1 MSRQVKNRWQLP
13 SMASYQGQYLYM
25 ALALVATLMLIA
37 WAGHR
42 YVGQATEEQ
51 IQRIASRTTAQEH
64 AARLQQQLQELEQ
77 GLGQQIIEPGSVPE
91 PELKQMLTELDAQ
104 FKVLARDM
112 DEQDTNQDILQRFIS
127 RADLPAFR
135 SEAMSFLHISRNNML
150 RFPSIYIMRTYMQPR
165 SRAVMDALDNL
176 IYQTVGANQENSFSH
191 LAYQARH
198 TWQRVLS
205 EFRLLVA
212 NRFSVFSDTP
222 QDGMASRIYNVQL
235 YLEQMRTVL
244 KKLEST
250 SPPEN
255 YLPLPEGNW
264 QHLYE
269 NIDQWESHYD
279 DLLSSLNSSKW
290 RQDLYMYKTSL
301 QPRMET
307 MKSQLARLQKNLSE
321 QASRDITDLTN
332 STSHLSQA
340 ILLMAIVGVLLIISA
355 YYYLK
360 FRVIKPMSDTAH
372 ALRQEASGDS
382 RVVIPTPK
390 LKETRDLVEAFGE
403 MRRQVIK
410 REQRLD
416 HLAHHD
422 PLTQLPNR
430 LLFKDRLEHALQI
443 ASRHNCMISCLFLDL
458 DNFKQINDTLGHLA
472 GDELLITVA
481 QRLKQVVRGS
491 DTIARLGGDE
501 FAILLED
508 IQQKAF
514 ARNIALKILEILQE
528 PYVINDQEFHITASI
543 GIATAPFDDNQSDDL
558 LRDADAAMYEA
569 KRKGKNNYQFFTGE
583 LLHKASQQLDL
594 EQRLRNAVRNN
605 EFLYHYQ
612 PIISADSGQL
622 IAVEALMRWQP
633 EDGEMVY
640 PGVFMDSLKNLNLEL
655 RRTLN
660 HYLSKQVDHLQKA
673 ALQQYG
679 IPLRVAMNI
688 SSTMLRDPTRHKDM
702 INNLTQQE
710 FPSLINLEITEDTLM
725 EDLANARA
733 LLGELRQLGI
743 PLALDDFGTGQSSLN
758 HLRSFPFDSI
768 KIDKE
773 FVRNLT
779 TDPEDAILVQAIV
792 QLAHSFNMKVVAEGV
807 ETEEQKNYLVAIG
820 CNYLQGFLISKPV
833 PEEQLLDLLA
843 TYSDSSL

>member
-1 MSRQVKNRWQLP
+1 
-13 SMASYQGQYLYM
+13 MASYQGQYLYM
-25 ALALVATLMLIA
+25 ALTLVAALIFIA

-42 YVGQATEEQ
+42 YVGQTTEKQ
-51 IQRIASRTTAQEH
+51 IARIASRTTAQEH
-64 AARLQQQLQELEQ
+64 AARLQQQLQDLEQ

-91 PELKQMLTELDAQ
+91 PELKKMLAQLDAR
-104 FKVLARDM
+104 FRVLAQDL
-112 DEQDTNQDILQRFIS
+112 DEQDTDQDVLQGFIS
-127 RADLPAFR
+127 STDLSAFR
-135 SEAMSFLHISRNNML
+135 YEAMSFLHISRNNML
-150 RFPSIYIMRTYMQPR
+150 RFPSSYIMRAYMQPR
-165 SRAVMDALDNL
+165 SRAIKDTLDNL
-176 IYQTVGANQENSFSH
+176 IYQTPEATQENSFSH

-198 TWQRVLS
+198 TWQQLLS

-222 QDGMASRIYNVQL
+222 QDGMASRTYNVQL
-235 YLEQMRTVL
+235 YLEQMRAIL
-244 KKLEST
+244 KKLEHT

-255 YLPLPEGNW
+255 SLPLPEGNW
-264 QHLYE
+264 QHLYQ
-269 NIDQWESHYD
+269 NIDQWEKHYG
-279 DLLSSLNSSKW
+279 DLVSSLNSDNW
-290 RQDLYMYKTSL
+290 RQDLYMFKASL
-301 QPRMET
+301 QPKIKT
-307 MKSQLARLQKNLSE
+307 MKASLASLQNRLGA
-321 QASRDITDLTN
+321 QASRDITELTD
-332 STSHLSQA
+332 STSRLSQA
-340 ILLMAIVGVLLIISA
+340 ILVMAIVGALLIISA

-382 RVVIPTPK
+382 QVVIPIPK

-422 PLTQLPNR
+422 PLTRLPNR

-443 ASRHNCMISCLFLDL
+443 AARHNTMISCLFLDL

-472 GDELLITVA
+472 GDELLIAVA
-481 QRLKQVVRGS
+481 HRLKKVIRGS

-508 IQQKAF
+508 IHEKAF
-514 ARNIALKILEILQE
+514 ARNISRKILEALQE
-528 PYVINDQEFHITASI
+528 PYIINNQEFHITASV

-569 KRKGKNNYQFFTGE
+569 KRRGKNNFQFFTGD
-583 LLHKASQQLDL
+583 LLHKANQQLDL
-594 EQRLRNAVRNN
+594 EQRLRKAVQNN

-612 PIISADSGQL
+612 PIISTSNGQL

-633 EDGEMVY
+633 EDGDIVY
-640 PGVFMDSLKNLNLEL
+640 PDTFIEPLKNLSLEL
-655 RRTLN
+655 RRKLG
-660 HYLSKQVDHLQKA
+660 DHLFQQVNQVQSA
-673 ALQQYG
+673 ALQQHG
-679 IPLRVAMNI
+679 IPLRVAMNL
-688 SSTMLRDPTRHKDM
+688 SCTVLRDPTRHRDM
-702 INNLTQQE
+702 INSIARLE

-768 KIDKE
+768 KIDRE
-773 FVRNLT
+773 FVRNIST
-779 TDPEDAILVQAIV
+779 EPEDAILVQAIV

-807 ETEEQKNYLVAIG
+807 ETETQKRYLMDID
-820 CNYLQGFLISKPV
+820 CDYLQGFLISKPL
-833 PEEQLLDLLA
+833 PEQQLLELLA
-843 TYSDSSL
+843 TYSNSGN

>member
-1 MSRQVKNRWQLP
+1 
-13 SMASYQGQYLYM
+13 MASYQGQYLYM
-25 ALALVATLMLIA
+25 ALALVAVLVLIA

-42 YVGQATEEQ
+42 YVATTAKEH
-51 IQRIASRTTAQEH
+51 IDRIAGRTAAQEQVV
-64 AARLQQQLQELEQ
+64 RLQQLLQNIEQ
-77 GLGQQIIEPGSVPE
+77 WLGHQIIEPGGAQEAELTHMLDELESRFGKLASEIPTPEGEVSPTDSPVP
-91 PELKQMLTELDAQ
+91 AY
-104 FKVLARDM
+104 
-112 DEQDTNQDILQRFIS
+112 
-127 RADLPAFR
+127 DLPTFR
-135 SEAMSFLHISRNNML
+135 TRAMGFLHISRNNML

-165 SRAVMDALDNL
+165 SQAVMDTLDNL
-176 IYQTVGANQENSFSH
+176 IYEISENSSDNSYSH

-198 TWQRVLS
+198 TWQQLLS

-222 QDGMASRIYNVQL
+222 QDGMASRTYNVEL
-235 YLEQMRTVL
+235 YLEQMRSLLEKL
-244 KKLEST
+244 KART
-250 SPPEN
+250 PPEAI
-255 YLPLPEGNW
+255 LPLPEEHW
-264 QHLYE
+264 QRLE
-269 NIDQWESHYD
+269 TDINQWEKHYQ
-279 DLLSSLNSSKW
+279 DLVSGLNSSKW
-290 RQDLYMYKTSL
+290 RQDLYMFKTSL
-301 QPRMET
+301 QPQIAD
-307 MKSQLARLQKNLSE
+307 MKTRLSHLQQNLSR
-321 QASRDITDLTN
+321 QASRDITNLTD
-332 STSHLSQA
+332 SASRLSQA
-340 ILLMAIVGVLLIISA
+340 ILLMAIIGVLLIFGA

-360 FRVIKPMSDTAH
+360 IRVIKPMSDTAH

-410 REQRLD
+410 REQGLD

-443 ASRHNCMISCLFLDL
+443 AARHNQMISCLFLDL
-458 DNFKQINDTLGHLA
+458 DNFKQINDTLGHFA

-481 QRLKQVVRGS
+481 KRLKKVVRRS

-508 IQQKAF
+508 IGQKAF
-514 ARNIALKILEILQE
+514 ARNIAQKILHALQQ
-528 PYVINDQEFHITASI
+528 PYLINDQEFHITASI
-543 GIATAPFDDNQSDDL
+543 GIAIAPYDDNQSDDL

-569 KRKGKNNYQFFTGE
+569 KRRGKNNYQFFTSE
-583 LLHKASQQLDL
+583 LLRKASRQLDL
-594 EQRLRNAVRNN
+594 EQRLRKAVQRN

-612 PIISADSGQL
+612 PIINAETGQL

-633 EDGEMVY
+633 KNGDLVY
-640 PGVFMDSLKNLNLEL
+640 PSDFMEAQKKLSLEL
-655 RRTLN
+655 GKKLNRHMSTLIN
-660 HYLSKQVDHLQKA
+660 RVQSA

-679 IPLRVAMNI
+679 IPLRVAINM
-688 SSTMLRDPTRHKDM
+688 SPSVLRDPARHRDL
-702 INNLTQQE
+702 IDSIAGLE

-768 KIDKE
+768 KIDRE

-779 TDPEDAILVQAIV
+779 SDSEDAILVQAIV

-807 ETEEQKNYLVAIG
+807 ETEEQKRHLVDID
-820 CNYLQGFLISKPV
+820 CDYLQGYLISKPL
-833 PEEQLLDLLA
+833 PEDQLLIFLERYA
-843 TYSDSSL
+843 DSA

>member
-1 MSRQVKNRWQLP
+1 MSRQVKNRWRLP
-13 SMASYQGQYLYM
+13 TMASYQGQYLYM
-25 ALALVATLMLIA
+25 ALALVAVLVLIA

-42 YVGQATEEQ
+42 YVEKAAEEH
-51 IQRIASRTTAQEH
+51 IGRIAGRTAAQEQVV
-64 AARLQQQLQELEQ
+64 RLQQLLQNIEQ
-77 GLGQQIIEPGSVPE
+77 WLGHQIIEPGSAQEAELTHMLDELESRFGKLTREISTPDGELSPIDIDVP
-91 PELKQMLTELDAQ
+91 
-104 FKVLARDM
+104 VH
-112 DEQDTNQDILQRFIS
+112 
-127 RADLPAFR
+127 DLPSFR
-135 SEAMSFLHISRNNML
+135 TRVMGFLHISRNNML

-165 SRAVMDALDNL
+165 SQAVMDTLDNL
-176 IYQTVGANQENSFSH
+176 IYEVSENSSDNSYSH

-198 TWQRVLS
+198 TWQQLLS

-222 QDGMASRIYNVQL
+222 QDGMASRTYNVEL
-235 YLEQMRTVL
+235 YLEQMRSLLGKL
-244 KKLEST
+244 KARP
-250 SPPEN
+250 PPEAI
-255 YLPLPEGNW
+255 LPLPEENW
-264 QHLYE
+264 QRLE
-269 NIDQWESHYD
+269 TDINQWEKHYQ
-279 DLLSSLNSSKW
+279 DLVSGLNSSKW
-290 RQDLYMYKTSL
+290 RQDLYMFKTSL
-301 QPRMET
+301 QPQIAD
-307 MKSQLARLQKNLSE
+307 MKARLNHLQQNLSR
-321 QASRDITDLTN
+321 QASGDITDLTD
-332 STSHLSQA
+332 SASRLSQA
-340 ILLMAIVGVLLIISA
+340 ILLIAVIGVLLIFGA

-360 FRVIKPMSDTAH
+360 IRVIKPMSDTAH

-410 REQRLD
+410 REQGLD

-443 ASRHNCMISCLFLDL
+443 AARHNQMISCLFLDL
-458 DNFKQINDTLGHLA
+458 DNFKQINDTLGHFA

-481 QRLKQVVRGS
+481 RRLKKVVRRS

-508 IQQKAF
+508 IRQKTF
-514 ARNIALKILEILQE
+514 ARNIAQKILRALQQ
-528 PYVINDQEFHITASI
+528 PYLINDQEFHITASI
-543 GIATAPFDDNQSDDL
+543 GITIAPYDDNQSDDL

-569 KRKGKNNYQFFTGE
+569 KRRGKNNYQFFTSE
-583 LLHKASQQLDL
+583 LLRKASRQLDL
-594 EQRLRNAVRNN
+594 EQRLRKAVQRN

-612 PIISADSGQL
+612 PIVNAETGQL

-633 EDGEMVY
+633 KDGDLVY
-640 PGVFMDSLKNLNLEL
+640 PSDFMEAQKKLSLEL
-655 RRTLN
+655 GKKLN
-660 HYLSKQVDHLQKA
+660 EHMSAHINQVQGA
-673 ALQQYG
+673 ALQKYG
-679 IPLRVAMNI
+679 IPLRVAMNM
-688 SSTMLRDPTRHKDM
+688 SPSVLRDPTRHRDF
-702 INNLTQQE
+702 IDSIAGLE

-758 HLRSFPFDSI
+758 HLRTFPFDSI
-768 KIDKE
+768 KIDRE

-779 TDPEDAILVQAIV
+779 SDPEDAILVQAIV

-807 ETEEQKNYLVAIG
+807 ETEEQKSHLIDIG
-820 CNYLQGFLISKPV
+820 CDYLQGYLISKPL
-833 PEEQLLDLLA
+833 PKDQLLAFLEKFA
-843 TYSDSSL
+843 DST

>member
-1 MSRQVKNRWQLP
+1 
-13 SMASYQGQYLYM
+13 M
-25 ALALVATLMLIA
+25 ALTLVAALIFVA

-42 YVGQATEEQ
+42 YVGQTTEEQ
-51 IQRIASRTTAQEH
+51 VARIANRATVLEH
-64 AARLQQQLQELEQ
+64 AASLQQQLQDIEQ
-77 GLGQQIIEPGSVPE
+77 SLGQQVIEPGSIPE
-91 PELKQMLTELDAQ
+91 TELKQMLTGLETQ
-104 FKVLARDM
+104 FQVLSRDM
-112 DEQDTNQDILQRFIS
+112 DNPAADRNILQKFIS
-127 RADLPAFR
+127 TADLPAFR

-165 SRAVMDALDNL
+165 SRAVMDTLDNL
-176 IYQTVGANQENSFSH
+176 IYQSTETDQEKGFSH

-198 TWQRVLS
+198 TWLQLLS

-222 QDGMASRIYNVQL
+222 QDGMASRTYNVQL
-235 YLEQMRTVL
+235 YLEQMRSILEKL
-244 KKLEST
+244 KST
-250 SPPEN
+250 QPPEN
-255 YLPLPEGNW
+255 FLPLPEGNW
-264 QHLYE
+264 QQLYE
-269 NIDQWESHYD
+269 NINLWEKHYL
-279 DLLSSLNSSKW
+279 DLVSSLNSSKW
-290 RQDLYMYKTSL
+290 RQDLYMFKVSL
-301 QPRMET
+301 QPRIAT
-307 MKSQLARLQKNLSE
+307 LKTRLARLQNDLSR
-321 QASRDITDLTN
+321 QASKDITSLTAN
-332 STSHLSQA
+332 TSRLSQA
-340 ILLMAIVGVLLIISA
+340 ILLMAIAGILLIIGA

-360 FRVIKPMSDTAH
+360 YRVIKPMSDTAH

-382 RVVIPTPK
+382 QVVIPTPK

-403 MRRQVIK
+403 LRRQVIK

-443 ASRHNCMISCLFLDL
+443 AARHNRMISCLSLDL

-481 QRLKQVVRGS
+481 RRLKEVVRSS

-514 ARNIALKILEILQE
+514 ARSIAQKILNALQQ
-528 PYVINDQEFHITASI
+528 PYVINDQEFHITASV

-569 KRKGKNNYQFFTGE
+569 KRRGKNNFRFFTSE
-583 LLHKASQQLDL
+583 LLHQASQQLDL
-594 EQRLRNAVRNN
+594 EQRLRNAVKNN

-612 PIISADSGQL
+612 PIVSAGTGQL

-633 EDGEMVY
+633 EGSDLVY
-640 PGVFMDSLKNLNLEL
+640 PAVFMEALKNLGLEL
-655 RRTLN
+655 RRKLN
-660 HYLSKQVDHLQKA
+660 KHLSRQINHLQSA

-688 SSTMLRDPTRHKDM
+688 SPTVLRDPARHRDMVNNVTRM
-702 INNLTQQE
+702 E

-768 KIDKE
+768 KIDRE
-773 FVRNLT
+773 FVRNLS

-807 ETEEQKNYLVAIG
+807 ETEEQKRYLVEVG
-820 CNYLQGFLISKPV
+820 CNYLQGYLISKPV
-833 PEEQLLDLLA
+833 PEDQLLILLKQ
-843 TYSDSSL
+843 YSDSVT